1 MQSRKLQINITP
13 YQPLIWHEFYSSPY
27 SHSTHPNKL
36 RFWPNKKIKKI
47 ASICSFRGKVATNI
61 VDDLNEGWGIRLFI
75 GIIIGIFALLMQSF
89 LYYYENGSKNKVV
102 DDCISLLLR
111 ARISFFYS
119 ISKTINNTIYHHCN
133 KHNLL
138 YLIQTV
144 QHGRY
149 IKKNEVP
156 WLTASTPR

>member
-1 MQSRKLQINITP
+1 
-13 YQPLIWHEFYSSPY
+13 
-27 SHSTHPNKL
+27 
-36 RFWPNKKIKKI
+36 
-47 ASICSFRGKVATNI
+47 
-61 VDDLNEGWGIRLFI
+61 
-75 GIIIGIFALLMQSF
+75 MQSF

-149 IKKNEVP
+149 IKKTRCLGLQLRHLDKYHFYILHLCKIFIEQRNRSHTLLKLIEAIALIWRVNSI
-156 WLTASTPR
+156 LRQAEANKYRLNSQNALKTTNNRDRTT